1 MTINILKKLAFFVSL
16 LTIFMVLI
24 VLGAYLFSAP
34 QVPAIDSLKNVKFQT
49 PMRIYTADEKLIGEF
64 GDVRRIPVDLEQVPP
79 DFINALIATED
90 QRFFEHGGVD
100 IQGLLRVIKVALF
113 SGEFSEGASTLTMQ
127 TARNMF
133 LTRDQRLQ
141 RKLVEMFLAI
151 KMEEELSK
159 EEILEIYV
167 NKVHFSHRA
176 YGLGAAAQVYYG
188 KELTELTLPQA
199 AMMAGLLKGESAYNP
214 ISNPERA
221 FQRRNLVLSRMV
233 EQDYINQAAYEEAIA
248 TPLTAEKHTADLDL
262 EAPFVAEMARIDV
275 INQFGRDIAYNQGLI
290 VKTTIDSKQQKIAN
304 EALRQGLLEYDR
316 RHGYKGPELI
326 LEDFN
331 ANDTEAL
338 LTLLNSTPTV
348 GPLKPAIVL
357 DVAEQSIE
365 VLTQDNQMITIQ
377 WPGLEWAAKFISDS
391 RIGNKPEK
399 AADIVSKGSVIRV
412 LKASEDQWH
421 LSQIPEASAGFV
433 ALSPHN
439 GSITALVGG
448 FDFSSNKFNL
458 VTQARRQ
465 PGSNIK
471 PFIYAAAFS
480 KGFTAASLV
489 NDAPYVRI
497 NESIDEVWRP
507 QNDNL
512 KYNGPT
518 RLRVGL
524 KRSINTIST
533 RLIDAIGA
541 DYTEQFLVKIG
552 LPDEHMDP
560 YQSLALGTASFT
572 PLEMASAYAVLANGG
587 YQVDPYYIQEISSSV
602 GDILYQASPMLVCD
616 ECQQMRIENQIR
628 EQKYSPEIRNE
639 PALPMPEDR
648 IAKQVIDPRDAFI
661 IYDMMK
667 DVIHSGTATTQ
678 LARRNSSLLKRNDL
692 AGKTGTA
699 NDYKDAWFS
708 GFNRE
713 TVASAW
719 VGFSD
724 HRRSLGQYEYGG
736 RAALPI
742 WATFMEQVL
751 DGTPSKEM
759 IQPPG
764 VVSTRI
770 DPETG
775 KLAALGQ
782 TNGIFEFFRDDTVPT
797 EVAEPEQED
806 FNTIYNTRQQ
816 EVLPDE
822 LFDDEL
828 MRLLDETSEQDTTDG
843 NSTTETPEKPL
854 ENQLDEE
861 FNQSL
866 DNKDNEEEEATDPD
880 SIF

>member
-1 MTINILKKLAFFVSL
+1 
-16 LTIFMVLI
+16 
-24 VLGAYLFSAP
+24 
-34 QVPAIDSLKNVKFQT
+34 
-49 PMRIYTADEKLIGEF
+49 
-64 GDVRRIPVDLEQVPP
+64 
-79 DFINALIATED
+79 
-90 QRFFEHGGVD
+90 
-100 IQGLLRVIKVALF
+100 
-113 SGEFSEGASTLTMQ
+113 
-127 TARNMF
+127 
-133 LTRDQRLQ
+133 
-141 RKLVEMFLAI
+141 
-151 KMEEELSK
+151 
-159 EEILEIYV
+159 
-167 NKVHFSHRA
+167 
-176 YGLGAAAQVYYG
+176 
-188 KELTELTLPQA
+188 
-199 AMMAGLLKGESAYNP
+199 
-214 ISNPERA
+214 
-221 FQRRNLVLSRMV
+221 
-233 EQDYINQAAYEEAIA
+233 
-248 TPLTAEKHTADLDL
+248 
-262 EAPFVAEMARIDV
+262 
-275 INQFGRDIAYNQGLI
+275 
-290 VKTTIDSKQQKIAN
+290 
-304 EALRQGLLEYDR
+304 
-316 RHGYKGPELI
+316 
-326 LEDFN
+326 
-331 ANDTEAL
+331 
-338 LTLLNSTPTV
+338 
-348 GPLKPAIVL
+348 
-357 DVAEQSIE
+357 
-365 VLTQDNQMITIQ
+365 
-377 WPGLEWAAKFISDS
+377 
-391 RIGNKPEK
+391 
-399 AADIVSKGSVIRV
+399 
-412 LKASEDQWH
+412 
-421 LSQIPEASAGFV
+421 
-433 ALSPHN
+433 
-439 GSITALVGG
+439 
-448 FDFSSNKFNL
+448 
-458 VTQARRQ
+458 
-465 PGSNIK
+465 
-471 PFIYAAAFS
+471 
-480 KGFTAASLV
+480 
-489 NDAPYVRI
+489 
-497 NESIDEVWRP
+497 
-507 QNDNL
+507 
-512 KYNGPT
+512 
-518 RLRVGL
+518 
-524 KRSINTIST
+524 
-533 RLIDAIGA
+533 LIDAIGA

>member
-1 MTINILKKLAFFVSL
+1 
-16 LTIFMVLI
+16 
-24 VLGAYLFSAP
+24 
-34 QVPAIDSLKNVKFQT
+34 
-49 PMRIYTADEKLIGEF
+49 MRIYTADGKLIGEF
-64 GDVRRIPVDLEQVPP
+64 GDVRRIPVELEQVPR

-233 EQDYINQAAYEEAIA
+233 EQNYIAQAEYEEAVA
-248 TPLTAEKHTADLDL
+248 TPLTARKHTADLDL
-262 EAPFVAEMARIDV
+262 EAPYVAEMARIDV
-275 INQFGRDIAYNQGLI
+275 INKFGREVAYNQGLI
-290 VKTTIDSKQQKIAN
+290 VQTTIDSKQQKVAN

-316 RHGYKGPELI
+316 RHGYKGPELV

-331 ANDTEAL
+331 ADDKEAL
-338 LTLLNSTPTV
+338 LTLLESTPTI
-348 GPLKPAIVL
+348 GPLLPAVVL
-357 DVAEQSIE
+357 KVDEKSIE
-365 VLTQDNQMITIQ
+365 VLSKDDQVLTID
-377 WPGLEWAAKFISDS
+377 WSGLEWAAKFISDS

-399 AADIVSKGSVIRV
+399 AADIVSAGSIIRV
-412 LKASEDQWH
+412 LKINEDEWH

-433 ALSPHN
+433 AMSPHD

-448 FDFSSNKFNL
+448 FDFSANKFNL

-480 KGFTAASLV
+480 KGYTAASLV
-489 NDAPYVRI
+489 NDAPFVRV

-518 RLRVGL
+518 RLRIGL

-541 DYTEQFLVKIG
+541 DYTEQFLVNLG

-587 YQVDPYYIQEISSSV
+587 YQVDPYYIKEISSSV
-602 GDILYQASPMLVCD
+602 GDVLYEASPMLVCD

-628 EQKYSPEIRNE
+628 EQKYAPEIRNE

-648 IAKQVIDPRDAFI
+648 IAKQVVDPRDAFI
-661 IYDMMK
+661 IYDIMK

-678 LARRNSSLLKRNDL
+678 LVRRNSPLLKRNDL

-713 TVASAW
+713 IVASAW

-751 DGTPSKEM
+751 EGTPSKEM

-764 VVSTRI
+764 VVSTKI

-775 KLAALGQ
+775 KLASLGQ
-782 TNGIFEFFRDDTVPT
+782 TNGIFEFFRDDNVPT
-797 EVAEPEQED
+797 EVARQEQED
-806 FNTIYNTRQQ
+806 FNTIYNTQQ
-816 EVLPDE
+816 DE
-822 LFDDEL
+822 KSVEQLFDDEM
-828 MRLLDETSEQDTTDG
+828 MRLLDESPTDSDTTED
-843 NSTTETPEKPL
+843 SSREAL
-854 ENQLDEE
+854 ERQLDEE
-861 FNQSL
+861 LKQLQKQS
-866 DNKDNEEEEATDPD
+866 DEEQQEEEATDPG

>member
-1 MTINILKKLAFFVSL
+1 M
-16 LTIFMVLI
+16 
-24 VLGAYLFSAP
+24 
-34 QVPAIDSLKNVKFQT
+34 
-49 PMRIYTADEKLIGEF
+49 
-64 GDVRRIPVDLEQVPP
+64 
-79 DFINALIATED
+79 
-90 QRFFEHGGVD
+90 
-100 IQGLLRVIKVALF
+100 
-113 SGEFSEGASTLTMQ
+113 AS
-127 TARNMF
+127 
-133 LTRDQRLQ
+133 
-141 RKLVEMFLAI
+141 
-151 KMEEELSK
+151 
-159 EEILEIYV
+159 
-167 NKVHFSHRA
+167 
-176 YGLGAAAQVYYG
+176 
-188 KELTELTLPQA
+188 
-199 AMMAGLLKGESAYNP
+199 
-214 ISNPERA
+214 
-221 FQRRNLVLSRMV
+221 
-233 EQDYINQAAYEEAIA
+233 
-248 TPLTAEKHTADLDL
+248 
-262 EAPFVAEMARIDV
+262 
-275 INQFGRDIAYNQGLI
+275 
-290 VKTTIDSKQQKIAN
+290 
-304 EALRQGLLEYDR
+304 
-316 RHGYKGPELI
+316 
-326 LEDFN
+326 
-331 ANDTEAL
+331 
-338 LTLLNSTPTV
+338 
-348 GPLKPAIVL
+348 
-357 DVAEQSIE
+357 
-365 VLTQDNQMITIQ
+365 
-377 WPGLEWAAKFISDS
+377 LEWAAKFISDS

-399 AADIVSKGSVIRV
+399 ASDIVSAGSIIRI
-412 LKASEDQWH
+412 LKVAEEQWH

-433 ALSPHN
+433 ALSPHD

-448 FDFSSNKFNL
+448 FDFASNKFNL

-489 NDAPYVRI
+489 NDAPFVRV

-518 RLRVGL
+518 RLRIGL

-541 DYTEQFLVKIG
+541 DYAEQFLVNLG

-587 YQVDPYYIQEISSSV
+587 YQVEPYYIKEISSSV

-616 ECQQMRIENQIR
+616 ECEQMRIENQIR

-648 IAKQVIDPRDAFI
+648 IAKQVVDPRDAFI

-708 GFNRE
+708 GFNRDL
-713 TVASAW
+713 VASAW

-751 DGTPSKEM
+751 EGTPSKEM

-764 VVSTRI
+764 VVSTKI

-782 TNGIFEFFRDDTVPT
+782 TNAIFEYFRDDNVPT
-797 EVAEPEQED
+797 EVAQQDQED
-806 FNTIYNTRQQ
+806 FNTIYNTQQ
-816 EVLPDE
+816 REEPVDQ

-828 MRLLDETSEQDTTDG
+828 MRLLEESPTDSESSNETSQEAL
-843 NSTTETPEKPL
+843 EK
-854 ENQLDEE
+854 QLDEE
-861 FNQSL
+861 LKQLQNQS
-866 DNKDNEEEEATDPD
+866 DKEDEQDETTDPG

>member
-331 ANDTEAL
+331 VNDTEAL

-489 NDAPYVRI
+489 NDAPYVRV

-861 FNQSL
+861 FNQLL